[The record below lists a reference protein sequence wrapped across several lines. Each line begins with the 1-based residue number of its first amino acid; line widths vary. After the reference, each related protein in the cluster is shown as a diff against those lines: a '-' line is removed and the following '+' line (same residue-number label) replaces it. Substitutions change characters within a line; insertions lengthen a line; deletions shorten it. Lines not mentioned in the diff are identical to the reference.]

1 MWVTQSDED
10 ILNYLVGTA
19 RRQDH
24 RDWLD
29 EWSPKLA
36 LRQQQLDFLC
46 ASGAGDIVVKAVGPN
61 QFGESGDI
69 IVVITCTESRRE
81 GGESR
86 DQYIPVPQGESAL
99 AGLRQTVWG
108 NLSQCGQTHW
118 GAEDDV
124 KHLSAKLN
132 IGFLI
137 FRDTLDSEDKQCLVN
152 YHASRG
158 DFPYWMSRWWSEPLH
173 FKLASVQLTRGS
185 TPRCVFLASEVPAPL
200 KTHWTICCPRAPF
213 GEVATGPP
221 EFS

>member
-1 MWVTQSDED
+1 MV
-10 ILNYLVGTA
+10 
-19 RRQDH
+19 
-24 RDWLD
+24 
-29 EWSPKLA
+29 PKRNSSWCQEAPFHQPL
-36 LRQQQLDFLC
+36 FLLGKSLFTPRC
-46 ASGAGDIVVKAVGPN
+46 ASSLNHHP
-61 QFGESGDI
+61 
-69 IVVITCTESRRE
+69 
-81 GGESR
+81 
-86 DQYIPVPQGESAL
+86 
-99 AGLRQTVWG
+99 
-108 NLSQCGQTHW
+108 SQCGQTHW

-158 DFPYWMSRWWSEPLH
+158 DFPYWMCLWWSEPLH